1 MILPDKS
8 ITLSYSLVG
17 IGSHILNEL
26 TISQTI
32 SSLWERVKNHEEI
45 NTFEKF
51 VLSLDFLYT
60 IGLIELKDGIVRRI
74 KYDSVNS
81 Q

>member
-26 TISQTI
+26 AISQTI

-51 VLSLDFLYT
+51 VLSLDFLYA
-60 IGLIELKDGIVRRI
+60 IGLIDLKDGIVRRN
-74 KYDSVNS
+74 KYDSGNS
-81 Q
+81 

>member
-17 IGSHILNEL
+17 IGSYILNEL
-26 TISQTI
+26 ATSQTI

-45 NTFEKF
+45 TTFEKF
-51 VLSLDFLYT
+51 VLSLDFLYA
-60 IGLIELKDGIVRRI
+60 IGLIDFKDGIVRRN
-74 KYDSVNS
+74 KYDSDNS
-81 Q
+81 